1 MFPGRM
7 KLDSAIVTGSTGMHS
22 GGAHWT
28 CSSVKAQA
36 RPPYATGSSTLLRA
50 SRARWRKAIC
60 APSAHGHGQRCSA
73 AQHYM
78 DILSGPSTRHEHRA
92 GSKVTVKSDWTGL
105 TCSGSCCQAM
115 CRKTPSRRSKRS
127 MATTAARPARRRAA
141 QAVGGFSPVP
151 VQMWHG

>member
-73 AQHYM
+73 AQHY
-78 DILSGPSTRHEHRA
+78 ILSGPSTRHEHRA
-92 GSKVTVKSDWTGL
+92 GSKVT
-105 TCSGSCCQAM
+105 
-115 CRKTPSRRSKRS
+115 
-127 MATTAARPARRRAA
+127 
-141 QAVGGFSPVP
+141 
-151 VQMWHG
+151 